1 MAGGYLVIVE
11 KGAEGYGAYAPDL
24 PIVLAVGD
32 TREEVERLMR
42 EGIALHLET
51 LRERG
56 EQVLA
61 PTTTAITVAG

>member
-11 KGAEGYGAYAPDL
+11 KGPEGYGAYAPDL

-32 TREEVERLMR
+32 PREEVERPMR
-42 EGIALHLET
+42 EGIARHLET

-56 EQVLA
+56 EPVPA